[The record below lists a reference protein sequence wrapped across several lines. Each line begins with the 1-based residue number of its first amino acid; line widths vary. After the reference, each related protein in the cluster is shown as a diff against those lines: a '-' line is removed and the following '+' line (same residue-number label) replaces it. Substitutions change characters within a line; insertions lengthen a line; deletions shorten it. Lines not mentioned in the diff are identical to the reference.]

1 MLKAVSKHVLQP
13 FAGELRPV
21 FSTVKGLRNPL
32 YIYFFLPNRAV
43 YLSIRMVSKRV
54 KNQSDVKLG
63 IAQHSLS

>member
-32 YIYFFLPNRAV
+32 YIYFFDSEWINLQKKIMIRAIFKI
-43 YLSIRMVSKRV
+43 LTFFP
-54 KNQSDVKLG
+54 
-63 IAQHSLS
+63 